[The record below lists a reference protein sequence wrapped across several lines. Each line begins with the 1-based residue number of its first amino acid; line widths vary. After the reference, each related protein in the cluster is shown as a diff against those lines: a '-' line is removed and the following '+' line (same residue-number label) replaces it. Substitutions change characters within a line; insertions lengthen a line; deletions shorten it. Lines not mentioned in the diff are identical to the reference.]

1 MKFDNNFIP
10 KMSAIIPACNVEQY
24 HNSFRY
30 TDINVNNKIHIVL
43 STDNNYFRHLLT
55 TIVSILI
62 NANSSDKFVF
72 YILDGGISE
81 ENKYNLKSL
90 KKIKDFEYFYI
101 TVDSEKFNS
110 LSTGFCC
117 DHVSRATYYRFLIP
131 ELFKHLDK
139 VLYLDVDIIVKKS
152 LKNLWEIDLENKYA
166 AAILDSGKELVQECM
181 QDLGLSQYFNAGV
194 MLFNITKCVSE
205 NISDILFENY
215 KKLESENK
223 LKCLDQ
229 DVLNYTFKENIKW
242 LSPKYNLQTDL
253 YTDLD
258 YSYLKYGESSVK
270 NAIKKPVIIHYTT
283 DRKPWLNCSDHIYKK
298 EYFKYLKY
306 TPYKREYF
314 EYLYRQ
320 FKTSMQLIISI
331 KNLGNHKI
339 LTFCGIRIKIKRRSN
354 K

>member
-1 MKFDNNFIP
+1 MKHH
-10 KMSAIIPACNVEQY
+10 KLY
-24 HNSFRY
+24 NSLTY
-30 TDINVNNKIHIVL
+30 TEIDTKNKIHIVL
-43 STDNNYFRHLLT
+43 STDDNYFKYLT
-55 TIVSILI
+55 VTLASILK
-62 NANSSDKFVF
+62 NANYKDNFVF
-72 YILDGGISE
+72 YILNAGISE
-81 ENKYNLKSL
+81 ENKYSLKSL
-90 KKIKDFEYFYI
+90 KRIKNFEYFYI
-101 TVDSEKFNS
+101 SIDSEKFNS

-117 DHVSRATYYRFLIP
+117 EHVSRATYYRFLIP

-139 VLYLDVDIIVKKS
+139 ILYLDVDIIVKKS

-194 MLFNITKCVSE
+194 MLFNITKCDSE
-205 NISDILFENY
+205 NISDILFDNY

-283 DRKPWLNCSDHIYKK
+283 DRKPWLNCSDHIYRK

-306 TPYKREYF
+306 TPYKKEYYK
-314 EYLYRQ
+314 YLFKQ
-320 FKTSMQLIISI
+320 FKKAMQIVISI
-331 KNLGNHKI
+331 KNIDNHKV
-339 LTFCGIRIKIKRRSN
+339 LTFCGIKIKRRRN
-354 K
+354 KNGH

>member
-30 TDINVNNKIHIVL
+30 TDINTDNKIHIVL
-43 STDNNYFRHLLT
+43 SASNDYFRHLTVTL
-55 TIVSILI
+55 VSILK
-62 NANSSDKFVF
+62 NANSTDRFVF
-72 YILDGGISE
+72 YILDAGISE
-81 ENKYNLKSL
+81 ENKCNLKSL

-101 TVDSEKFNS
+101 AVDPEKFNS
-110 LSTGFCC
+110 LSTGFYCN
-117 DHVSRATYYRFLIP
+117 HVSKATYYKFLIP

-139 VLYLDVDIIVKKS
+139 VLYLDVDLIIKS
-152 LKNLWEIDLENKYA
+152 SLRDFWKTDLKGKYA
-166 AAILDSGKELVQECM
+166 AAVLDSGKELVQECM
-181 QDLGLSQYFNAGV
+181 QDLELSKYFNAGV
-194 MLFNITKCVSE
+194 MLFNVAKCASE
-205 NISDILFENY
+205 NIYNTLFDNY

-223 LKCLDQ
+223 LRCLDQ

-242 LSPKYNLQTDL
+242 LPPKYNLQTDICK
-253 YTDLD
+253 DLD
-258 YSYLKYGESSVK
+258 YSNTRYGKSEVID
-270 NAIKKPVIIHYTT
+270 AIKNPIIIHYAT
-283 DRKPWLNCSDHIYKK
+283 DRKPWLYCSDHIYKK

-354 K
+354 R